1 MKLPPFCLEIRAS
14 QKESDWVLVE
24 SGREEEE
31 AGLRLILRTFT
42 VKSKTFIFLFFLILD
57 F

>member
-31 AGLRLILRTFT
+31 AGLILRTFT
-42 VKSKTFIFLFFLILD
+42 VKSKKICLIIYLFLKF
-57 F
+57 